1 MMKRRLWL
9 CTCLAAVAISVV
21 AQDAPQ
27 ILEKV
32 VYPVKGEDGRK
43 EGEIRGERATVSS
56 EGLVHIEGLVWEAY
70 NSDNSLQMVVT
81 TPECRY
87 NTKSKI
93 ISSYSDVK
101 VERHKVVMT
110 GTGYICDI
118 RKKKLI
124 IVDNAK
130 VVLRG
135 MALWRQKPASEEQ

>member
-1 MMKRRLWL
+1 MVLVVTAVG
-9 CTCLAAVAISVV
+9 TCLGTWLAVAE
-21 AQDAPQ
+21 APQ
-27 ILEKV
+27 ILDDV
-32 VYPVKGEDGRK
+32 VYPLKGEDGRK
-43 EGEIRGERATVSS
+43 EGEIRGKRATVSS

-70 NSDNSLQMVVT
+70 NSDNSLQMIVT

-93 ISSYSDVK
+93 LSSYSDVK
-101 VERHKVVMT
+101 VERHRAVMT

-118 RKKKLI
+118 QKKKLI

-135 MALWRQKPASEEQ
+135 MGLWKLKKNSEEQ